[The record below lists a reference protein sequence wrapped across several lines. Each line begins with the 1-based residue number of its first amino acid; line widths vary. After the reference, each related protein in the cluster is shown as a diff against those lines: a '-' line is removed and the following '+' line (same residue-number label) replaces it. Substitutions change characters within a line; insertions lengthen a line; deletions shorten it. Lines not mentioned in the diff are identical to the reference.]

1 MCFRIVGQ
9 SFKPSI
15 SLSRLEIFGN
25 VQFAVCGCPIQSVFQ
40 HIIVFLAAD
49 KDRTARRHIDNPLSI
64 TIGKATRNEA
74 YIIDR
79 RKHAA
84 LVKLKAKDIETI
96 FLLVI
101 YNGKKTVADRCNP
114 AEITCRNI
122 RIERNLAVLTY
133 ERQPM
138 G

>member
-1 MCFRIVGQ
+1 MCISIVGQ
-9 SFKPSI
+9 SFKTSI
-15 SLSRLEIFGN
+15 SLSRLEIFRN
-25 VQFAVCGCPIQSVFQ
+25 HQFAIGGRTIQSIFQ

-64 TIGKATRNEA
+64 TIDKATRNEA

-101 YNGKKTVADRCNP
+101 YNGKKTVANRCYP
-114 AEITCRNI
+114 TEITCRNI

-133 ERQPM
+133 ER
-138 G
+138 

>member
-1 MCFRIVGQ
+1 M
-9 SFKPSI
+9 
-15 SLSRLEIFGN
+15 
-25 VQFAVCGCPIQSVFQ
+25 
-40 HIIVFLAAD
+40 FLAAD
-49 KDRTARRHIDNPLSI
+49 KDRTGRRHIGNSLSI
-64 TIGKATRNEA
+64 TIGKATLNEA

-79 RKHAA
+79 RKHTA
-84 LVKLKAKDIETI
+84 LVKLEAKDIEAI
-96 FLLVI
+96 FLLI
-101 YNGKKTVADRCNP
+101 IHNGKKTVADRCNP

>member
-1 MCFRIVGQ
+1 MCIRIIGQ

-25 VQFAVCGCPIQSVFQ
+25 HQFAIGGRTIQSIFQ
-40 HIIVFLAAD
+40 HVIMFLAAD
-49 KDRTARRHIDNPLSI
+49 KDRTDRRHIDNPLSI
-64 TIGKATRNEA
+64 TIGKATLNEA

-79 RKHAA
+79 RKHTA
-84 LVKLKAKDIETI
+84 LVKLEAKDIEAI
-96 FLLVI
+96 FLLI
-101 YNGKKTVADRCNP
+101 IHNGKKTVADRCNP